1 MGVRS
6 SHASAGSQQQAWSC
20 LDRAFVRS
28 HAHCGA
34 SPDAVTVD
42 LGINGFVASQPI
54 NQSCLRHLAFQVQVE
69 ILWQITTGDTRR
81 WSALSQR
88 HRYRFIACGTEGS
101 C

>member
-1 MGVRS
+1 MKRSKADHYLVLDQGVGDGQASSTTGHDSFSRCWLFALRLSMGVRS

-54 NQSCLRHLAFQVQVE
+54 TQS
-69 ILWQITTGDTRR
+69 
-81 WSALSQR
+81 
-88 HRYRFIACGTEGS
+88 
-101 C
+101 